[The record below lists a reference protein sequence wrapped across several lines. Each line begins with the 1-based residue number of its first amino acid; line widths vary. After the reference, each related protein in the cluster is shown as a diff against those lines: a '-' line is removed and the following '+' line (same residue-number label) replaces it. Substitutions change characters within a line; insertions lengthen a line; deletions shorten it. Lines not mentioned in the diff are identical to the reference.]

1 MKIKVKLR
9 SIKKYKKHK
18 IKCLIELENNDLK
31 KYQDRYMKLRFSSE
45 DNLLLKQELETHNLL
60 VIIRSA
66 FFMLTINIIRKY
78 FLINVCIN

>member
-9 SIKKYKKHK
+9 SIKNYKKYK

-66 FFMLTINIIRKY
+66 FL
-78 FLINVCIN
+78 C